1 MIDKIIFGTTNEG
14 KLSEARNILE
24 IEVEGLALEVDEIQS
39 LDGKEVA
46 IKKAKEYFAKAKRPL
61 FIEDVSLE
69 FNALNSLPGVF
80 IDYFMKAFGNEG
92 VVDLMRGKNNRS
104 ARAITTLV
112 YIWGSEEYQVF
123 EGVTT
128 GTISK
133 KPKGEGFGWDPIFI
147 PNGEKRT
154 FGEMKVEEKN
164 KYSMRAKALKK
175 MKKWLLSRHQSN

>member
-1 MIDKIIFGTTNEG
+1 MQQKIIFGTTNEG
-14 KLSEARNILE
+14 KLLEARSILG
-24 IEVEGLALEVDEIQS
+24 IDVKGLALEVDEIQT
-39 LDGKEVA
+39 LDSTEVA

-69 FNALNSLPGVF
+69 ISALKGMPGVF
-80 IDYFMKAFGNEG
+80 IDYFMKTLGNEG
-92 VVDLMRGKNNRS
+92 LIRIMKKESDRS

-128 GTISK
+128 GTISN

-147 PNGEKRT
+147 PKGEKRT
-154 FGEMKVEEKN
+154 FGAMKVEEKN

-175 MKKWLLSRHQSN
+175 MKKWLSSRD